1 MIASQRKIVFHLS
14 FVVHHSFLMPTPPVS
29 ARRGPALVFIFIT
42 LLIDVTGL
50 GIIIPVFPKLIE
62 QLIHGN
68 ISQAASWGGWLSF
81 SYAAMQFLFS
91 PILGGLSD
99 RFGRRPVLLFS
110 LFGFGLDYILQGF
123 ASTIEWLF
131 IGRLLAGITG
141 ASFTTATAYIADIST
156 PEKRAQNFGL
166 IGAAFGVG
174 FILGPAAGGFLG
186 QYGPRVPFFVA
197 AGLTMVNFLYG
208 LFILP
213 ESLAPENR
221 RPFNWRRA
229 NPIGSLMRLGKYPVI
244 LGLVASLV
252 LVYIA
257 GFAVQGTWTFYSM
270 EKFKWDEK
278 TVGLSLAAIGLSFAI
293 VQGGLS
299 RIIIPK
305 LGQQRSVYVGLMFSA
320 VGFLLFAIATQSW
333 MMFAFMMVYA
343 MGGIAGPSI
352 QGIISNQVPANE
364 QGELQ
369 GALTSLTSTT
379 SIFGPLIMTNLF
391 SYFTSPAAP
400 VYLPGAPFYLAS
412 VLVIISAFLSRRG
425 LDRSLTAS

>member
-1 MIASQRKIVFHLS
+1 MKSRPA
-14 FVVHHSFLMPTPPVS
+14 
-29 ARRGPALVFIFIT
+29 PALIFIFIT

-50 GIIIPVFPKLIE
+50 GIVIPVFPKLIE
-62 QLIHGN
+62 QLIQGN
-68 ISQAASWGGWLSF
+68 ISQAAQWGGWLIS
-81 SYAAMQFLFS
+81 SYALMQFLFS

-99 RFGRRPVLLFS
+99 RYGRRPVLLFS
-110 LFGFGLDYILQGF
+110 LFGFGLDYVFQGF
-123 ASTIEWLF
+123 APTIGWLF
-131 IGRLLAGITG
+131 LGRILAGVTG
-141 ASFTTATAYIADIST
+141 ASFTTATAYIADVSP

-166 IGAAFGVG
+166 VGAAFGVG
-174 FILGPAAGGFLG
+174 FILGPALGGYLG
-186 QYGPRVPFFVA
+186 SYGARVPFFVA
-197 AGLTMVNFLYG
+197 AGLTMVNLLYG
-208 LFILP
+208 YFILP

-221 RPFNWRRA
+221 RAFDWKRA
-229 NPIGSLMRLGKYPVI
+229 NPISSLMRLGKYPVI

-257 GFAVQGTWTFYSM
+257 SFAVQGTWTFYTM

-305 LGQQRSVYVGLMFSA
+305 LGQQRSVYVGLTFSA
-320 VGFLLFAIATQSW
+320 IGFALFALANQSW
-333 MMFAFMMVYA
+333 MMFAFMAVYA
-343 MGGIAGPSI
+343 MGGIAQPSI

-379 SIFGPLIMTNLF
+379 SIFGPYIMTTLF
-391 SYFTSPAAP
+391 SYFTSPVAP
-400 VYLPGAPFYLAS
+400 IYLPGAPYYLAA
-412 VLVIISAFLSRRG
+412 VLVIISASLARRG
-425 LDRSLTAS
+425 LKRNTTYSPEPAAVTE

>member
-1 MIASQRKIVFHLS
+1 MAKR
-14 FVVHHSFLMPTPPVS
+14 T
-29 ARRGPALVFIFIT
+29 APALIFIFIT

-68 ISQAASWGGWLSF
+68 ISQAASWGGWLTF
-81 SYAAMQFLFS
+81 SYAAMQFIFS

-123 ASTIEWLF
+123 APTIGWLF
-131 IGRLLAGITG
+131 LGRMLAGVTG

-166 IGAAFGVG
+166 VGAAFGVG
-174 FILGPAAGGFLG
+174 FILGPAVGGFLG

-208 LFILP
+208 FFILP
-213 ESLAPENR
+213 ESLAVENR
-221 RPFNWRRA
+221 RSFDWRRA

-252 LVYIA
+252 LIYIA
-257 GFAVQGTWTFYSM
+257 SFAVQGTWTFYTM

-278 TVGLSLAAIGLSFAI
+278 TVGLSLAAIGLSFAV

-299 RIIIPK
+299 RVIIPK

-320 VGFLLFAIATQSW
+320 LGFALFGFANQGW
-333 MMFAFMMVYA
+333 MMFAFMAVYA

-379 SIFGPLIMTNLF
+379 AIFGPLIMANLF
-391 SYFTSPAAP
+391 SFFTSPKAP
-400 VYLPGAPFYLAS
+400 VYLPGAPYFLAS
-412 VLVIISAFLSRRG
+412 ILIVISAALARRG
-425 LDRSLTAS
+425 LKRNGNRQPEQMSIPTEPA

>member
-1 MIASQRKIVFHLS
+1 MMNDLPANHHHLS
-14 FVVHHSFLMPTPPVS
+14 FIIHRFMASKRT
-29 ARRGPALVFIFIT
+29 APALVFIFIT

-68 ISQAASWGGWLSF
+68 ISQAASWGGWLTF
-81 SYAAMQFLFS
+81 SYALMQFVFS
-91 PILGGLSD
+91 PVLGGLSD

-123 ASTIEWLF
+123 APTIEWLF
-131 IGRLLAGITG
+131 VGRLLAGVTG

-166 IGAAFGVG
+166 VGAAFGVG
-174 FILGPAAGGFLG
+174 FILGPAVGGFLG

-221 RPFNWRRA
+221 RPFDWRRA
-229 NPIGSLMRLGKYPVI
+229 NPVGSLLGLGKYPVI
-244 LGLVASLV
+244 LGMVASLV
-252 LVYIA
+252 LVYVA
-257 GFAVQGTWTFYSM
+257 GFAVQGTWTFYTM
-270 EKFKWDEK
+270 EKFGWDEK

-299 RIIIPK
+299 RVIIPK
-305 LGQQRSVYVGLMFSA
+305 LGQQRSVYVGLLFSA
-320 VGFLLFAIATQSW
+320 IGYVLLGSANQSW
-333 MMFAFMMVYA
+333 MMFAFMAVYA
-343 MGGIAGPSI
+343 LGGIAGPSI
-352 QGIISNQVPANE
+352 QGLISTQVPANE

-391 SYFTSPAAP
+391 SFFTSPQAP
-400 VYLPGAPFYLAS
+400 AYLPGAPFFLGS
-412 VLVIISAFLSRRG
+412 VLFLTSAILARRG
-425 LDRSLTAS
+425 LKRSMAVS

>member
-1 MIASQRKIVFHLS
+1 MAKR
-14 FVVHHSFLMPTPPVS
+14 T
-29 ARRGPALVFIFIT
+29 APALVFIFIT

-68 ISQAASWGGWLSF
+68 ISQAASYGSFLTF
-81 SYAAMQFLFS
+81 SYAAMQFIFS

-110 LFGFGLDYILQGF
+110 LFGFGIDYIFQGF
-123 ASTIEWLF
+123 APSIEWLF
-131 IGRLLAGITG
+131 LGRMLAGVTG

-174 FILGPAAGGFLG
+174 FILGPALGGFLG
-186 QYGPRVPFFVA
+186 QYGPRTPFFVS
-197 AGLTMVNFLYG
+197 AGLTLLNFLYG
-208 LFILP
+208 LLILP

-221 RPFNWRRA
+221 RPFDWKRA
-229 NPIGSLMRLGKYPVI
+229 NPIGSLKRLGKYPVV
-244 LGLVASLV
+244 LGLVASLI
-252 LVYIA
+252 LIYIA
-257 GFAVQGTWTFYSM
+257 GFAVQGTWTFYVM

-278 TVGLSLAAIGLSFAI
+278 TVGFSLAAIGLSFAI

-299 RIIIPK
+299 RLIIPK
-305 LGQQRSVYVGLMFSA
+305 LGQLRSVYIGMMFSA
-320 VGFLLFAIATQSW
+320 IGFLLFGLANQSW
-333 MMFAFMMVYA
+333 MMFAFMTVYA
-343 MGGIAGPSI
+343 LGGIAGPTI

-369 GALTSLTSTT
+369 GALTSLVSTT
-379 SIFGPLIMTNLF
+379 SIFGPLIMGNLF
-391 SYFTSPAAP
+391 SFFTSTKAP
-400 VYLPGAPFYLAS
+400 VYLPGAPFYLGS
-412 VLVIISAFLSRRG
+412 LLILISALLARRG
-425 LDRSLTAS
+425 LKRNGIHLTTEQPVVPTEPV

>member
-1 MIASQRKIVFHLS
+1 MEPDGTYRSS
-14 FVVHHSFLMPTPPVS
+14 FIGHHSSFMSTPPVS
-29 ARRGPALVFIFIT
+29 TKRGPALVFIFIT

-62 QLIHGN
+62 QLIDGDL
-68 ISQAASWGGWLSF
+68 SQAASWGGWLSF
-81 SYAAMQFLFS
+81 AYALMQFVFS

-110 LFGFGLDYILQGF
+110 LFGFGVDYILQGF
-123 ASTIEWLF
+123 APTIGWLF
-131 IGRLLAGITG
+131 LGRLLAGVTG
-141 ASFTTATAYIADIST
+141 ASFTTANAYIADIST

-166 IGAAFGVG
+166 MGAAFGVG
-174 FILGPAAGGFLG
+174 FILGPAMGGYLG

-197 AGLTMVNFLYG
+197 AGLTMINFTYG
-208 LFILP
+208 FFILP

-229 NPIGSLMRLGKYPVI
+229 NPVGSLLNLGRYPVI

-252 LVYIA
+252 LIYIA
-257 GFAVQGTWTFYSM
+257 GFAVQGTWTFYTM

-278 TVGLSLAAIGLSFAI
+278 TVGWSLAAIGLAFAI

-305 LGQQRSVYVGLMFSA
+305 LGQQRSVYVGLLFSA
-320 VGFLLFAIATQSW
+320 LGFALFAFASQSW
-333 MMFAFMMVYA
+333 MMFAFMGVYA
-343 MGGIAGPSI
+343 LGGIAGPSV
-352 QGIISNQVPANE
+352 QGIISGQVPANE
-364 QGELQ
+364 QGEVQ

-379 SIFGPLIMTNLF
+379 SIVGPLIMTNLF
-391 SYFTSPAAP
+391 AYFTAANAP
-400 VYLPGAPFYLAS
+400 VYFPGAPYLLGA
-412 VLVIISAFLSRRG
+412 VLTLISAILAWRGFRRTG
-425 LDRSLTAS
+425 GSNS

>member
-1 MIASQRKIVFHLS
+1 MKKRTA
-14 FVVHHSFLMPTPPVS
+14 
-29 ARRGPALVFIFIT
+29 PALVFIFIT

-68 ISQAASWGGWLSF
+68 ISQAASWGGWLTF
-81 SYAAMQFLFS
+81 SYALMQFVFS
-91 PILGGLSD
+91 PVLGGLSD
-99 RFGRRPVLLFS
+99 RYGRRPVLLFS

-123 ASTIEWLF
+123 APTIEWLF
-131 IGRLLAGITG
+131 VGRLLAGVTG

-174 FILGPAAGGFLG
+174 FILGPAVGGFLG
-186 QYGPRVPFFVA
+186 QYGARVPFFVA

-208 LFILP
+208 FFILP

-229 NPIGSLMRLGKYPVI
+229 NPVGSLMRLGKYPVI
-244 LGLVASLV
+244 LGLVASMV
-252 LVYIA
+252 LIYVA
-257 GFAVQGTWTFYSM
+257 GFAVQGTWTFYTM
-270 EKFKWDEK
+270 EKFKWDER
-278 TVGLSLAAIGLSFAI
+278 TVGFSLAAIGLSFAI

-305 LGQQRSVYVGLMFSA
+305 LGQQRSVYVGLLFSA
-320 VGFLLFAIATQSW
+320 IGFALFAVANQGW
-333 MMFAFMMVYA
+333 MMFAFMAVYA

-352 QGIISNQVPANE
+352 QGIISNQVPDNE

-391 SYFTSPAAP
+391 SFFTSPAAP
-400 VYLPGAPFYLAS
+400 IYLPGAPFYLGS
-412 VLVIISAFLSRRG
+412 VLIIISAALARRG
-425 LDRSLTAS
+425 FKRRTQAI

>member
-1 MIASQRKIVFHLS
+1 MAKR
-14 FVVHHSFLMPTPPVS
+14 T
-29 ARRGPALVFIFIT
+29 APALIFIFIT

-68 ISQAASWGGWLSF
+68 ISQAASWGGWLTF

-110 LFGFGLDYILQGF
+110 LFGFGLDYVLQGF
-123 ASTIEWLF
+123 APTIEWLF
-131 IGRLLAGITG
+131 IGRILAGITG
-141 ASFTTATAYIADIST
+141 ASFTTATAYIADISP

-166 IGAAFGVG
+166 VGAAFGVG
-174 FILGPAAGGFLG
+174 FILGPAVGGFLG
-186 QYGPRVPFFVA
+186 QFGPRVPFFVA

-208 LFILP
+208 FFILP
-213 ESLAPENR
+213 ESLATENR
-221 RPFNWRRA
+221 RPFDWKRA
-229 NPIGSLMRLGKYPVI
+229 NPVGSLMRLGKYPVI

-257 GFAVQGTWTFYSM
+257 GFAVQGTWTFYTM

-305 LGQQRSVYVGLMFSA
+305 LGQQRAVYVGLLISA
-320 VGFLLFAIATQSW
+320 IGYVLLGSATQSW
-333 MMFAFMMVYA
+333 MMFAFMAVYSL
-343 MGGIAGPSI
+343 GGIAGPSI
-352 QGIISNQVPANE
+352 QGIISTQVPANE

-391 SYFTSPAAP
+391 SFFTSPAAP
-400 VYLPGAPFYLAS
+400 TYLPGAPFYLGS
-412 VLVIISAFLSRRG
+412 ILFLISAALARRG
-425 LDRSLTAS
+425 FKRTTARQVEQIPESI

>member
-1 MIASQRKIVFHLS
+1 MSKRTA
-14 FVVHHSFLMPTPPVS
+14 
-29 ARRGPALVFIFIT
+29 PALIFIFIT

-68 ISQAASWGGWLSF
+68 ISQAASYGGWLTF
-81 SYAAMQFLFS
+81 SYALMQFVFS

-123 ASTIEWLF
+123 APTIEWLF
-131 IGRLLAGITG
+131 LGRVLAGITG
-141 ASFTTATAYIADIST
+141 ASFTTATAYIADVSP

-166 IGAAFGVG
+166 VGAAFGVG
-174 FILGPAAGGFLG
+174 FILGPVIGGYLG

-197 AGLTMVNFLYG
+197 AGLTMINLLYG

-213 ESLAPENR
+213 ESLPVENR
-221 RPFNWRRA
+221 RPFDWRRA
-229 NPIGSLMRLGKYPVI
+229 NPVGSLLRLGKYPVI
-244 LGLVASLV
+244 LGLIASLV
-252 LVYIA
+252 LIYIA
-257 GFAVQGTWTFYSM
+257 GFAVQGTWTFYTM

-278 TVGLSLAAIGLSFAI
+278 TVGLSLATIGVSFAI

-299 RIIIPK
+299 RVIIPK
-305 LGQQRSVYVGLMFSA
+305 LGQLRSVYVGLTFSA
-320 VGFLLFAIATQSW
+320 IGFALFGFANQSW
-333 MMFAFMMVYA
+333 MMFAFMAVYA
-343 MGGIAGPSI
+343 MGGIAQPSI
-352 QGIISNQVPANE
+352 QGIISNQVPSNE

-391 SYFTSPAAP
+391 SYFTSPKAP
-400 VYLPGAPFYLAS
+400 MYLPGAPFFLGS
-412 VLVIISAFLSRRG
+412 VLILISAILARRG
-425 LDRSLTAS
+425 LKRNLVIADLKSAQTTPG